1 MTQVPVFSL
10 FFFWLFVCLF
20 VFLHFFFIQTIA
32 LKPKLAI
39 RLIVEHCKSLEVLF
53 MSCSNSEKS
62 RVSDTAISLLG
73 GLSNLKELSLASKD
87 ASLRSVTHVALAHPT
102 LTSLNLSESRKI
114 ETIIL
119 DTPLLQS
126 LNLTGCKDL
135 KLLTLQPHAPL
146 VIQAGSLK
154 SKITSILGSQHPQ
167 VAIR

>member
-1 MTQVPVFSL
+1 MIQVPVFSFFVCFSTL
-10 FFFWLFVCLF
+10 FF
-20 VFLHFFFIQTIA
+20 IETIA
-32 LKPKLAI
+32 LKPKLAV
-39 RLIVEHCKSLEVLF
+39 RLIVEHCKTLEVLSV
-53 MSCSNSEKS
+53 SCPNSEKS
-62 RVSDTAISLLG
+62 RISDAAISILG